1 MTAVKAQEREIPVII
16 CSTIDDDLPREER
29 EARRR
34 LAEGD
39 VTFAVVDGITV
50 ILPKSAKYIM
60 QDKHQRWYFSEKY
73 PVRSQEDWFPDKRP
87 IQYTDKGA
95 VRLLTTKSNKPW
107 RETRHKTIFRESRK
121 EFE

>member
-16 CSTIDDDLPREER
+16 CSTIDDELLRDER
-29 EARRR
+29 EARQR

-87 IQYTDKGA
+87 IQYSDKGA
-95 VRLLTTKSNKPW
+95 NRLLTTKSNKPW
-107 RETRHKTIFRESRK
+107 QETRYKTIFRENRK
-121 EFE
+121 QS

>member
-1 MTAVKAQEREIPVII
+1 MTAANTRERGIPLII
-16 CSTIDDDLPREER
+16 CSTIDDDLPREEC
-29 EARRR
+29 EARQR

-95 VRLLTTKSNKPW
+95 VRLLTTKSNTPW

-121 EFE
+121 DFG